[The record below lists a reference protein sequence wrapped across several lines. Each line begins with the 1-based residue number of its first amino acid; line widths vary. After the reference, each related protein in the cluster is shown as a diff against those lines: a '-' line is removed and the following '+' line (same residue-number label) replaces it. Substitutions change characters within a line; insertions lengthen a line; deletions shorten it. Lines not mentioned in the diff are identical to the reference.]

1 MGRIGGDLSCQ
12 IAQLALAP
20 PAALQRWFRRSGRQ
34 PHANP
39 DPGFQAA
46 KARTS
51 DLVAQAK
58 QDAERQP
65 LSVTDPVEVESS
77 VDSAVDAIAVKLDEK
92 RVAAGPQLPGRSG
105 SGGRIDIRV

>member
-1 MGRIGGDLSCQ
+1 MPISIGSSGGVATLV
-12 IAQLALAP
+12 P
-20 PAALQRWFRRSGRQ
+20 PIGAATAR
-34 PHANP
+34 NP

-65 LSVTDPVEVESS
+65 LSVTDPVEVERS

-92 RVAAGPQLPGRSG
+92 RAAAGLQLPGRSG
-105 SGGRIDIRV
+105 SGGRIDLRV